1 MTEPGDGE
9 LRAELE
15 RVRKE
20 RDDYKAMLRDV
31 LKRQF
36 DIDLDELEAE
46 LREWREKGGI
56 PFSKVWEMLETEFG
70 IKP

>member
-1 MTEPGDGE
+1 MSDEQA

-20 RDDYKAMLRDV
+20 RDDYKEALRDV

-36 DIDLDELEAE
+36 AIDLDELEAD
-46 LREWREKGGI
+46 LRSWKENGGI
-56 PFSKVWEMLETEFG
+56 PFSRVRDMLETEFG
-70 IKP
+70 IKL